1 MADSDSTEADRRLDR
16 AALIKAASI
25 TALAGNLIL
34 ALLKI
39 SAGIFADS
47 LAVLGDGID
56 SSMDVFIAVMTLI
69 VSSVISRPADKG
81 HPWGHG
87 RAETVA
93 TALLSLILFF
103 AGAQLILNSLYKL
116 MTGVKTEVPGIPALI
131 VTCVSIGGKILLSW
145 SQYLFG
151 KKADSDMLKANAKNM
166 AGDVIT
172 SAGVLMGLGFSIFL
186 NIGAIDLITAVLV
199 GIWVIKN
206 AVGIFLG
213 ANAELM
219 DGSTDDASYRA
230 LFEAIRSV
238 PEAGNPHRTRMR
250 RIAGF
255 WDIDLDIEVNPG
267 LTIAEAHEIACRV
280 ENAVKERIDGVF
292 DIMVHVE
299 PAGNEQTEGYGLT
312 EEQFRN

>member
-1 MADSDSTEADRRLDR
+1 MPSTEKRSSI
-16 AALIKAASI
+16 IKIASI

-39 SAGIFADS
+39 FAGIYADS

-56 SSMDVFIAVMTLI
+56 SSMDVLIALMTLF
-69 VSSVISRPADKG
+69 VSSVIAKPADKG

-93 TALLSLILFF
+93 TAILSMILFF
-103 AGAQLILNSLYKL
+103 AGGQIILQSLARL
-116 MTGVKTEVPGIPALI
+116 VDGAKTPVPGGIALAAT
-131 VTCVSIGGKILLSW
+131 VVSIIGKILLSW

-151 KKADSDMLKANAKNM
+151 KKADSAMLKANAKNM
-166 AGDVIT
+166 AGDVFT
-172 SAGVLMGLGFSIFL
+172 SAGVLIGLGFSLLF
-186 NIGAIDLITAVLV
+186 NIEAIDLVTAALV

-206 AVGIFLG
+206 AVTIFTE
-213 ANAELM
+213 ANKELM
-219 DGSTDDASYRA
+219 DGVSGDESYRL
-230 LFEAIRSV
+230 LFEAVRSV

-255 WDIDLDIEVNPG
+255 WDIDLDIEVDAR
-267 LTIAEAHEIACRV
+267 LTIGEAHEIASKV
-280 ENAVKERIDGVF
+280 EKAVKEHIDGIF

-299 PAGNEQTEGYGLT
+299 PAGNKQVEGYGLS
-312 EEQFRN
+312 EDHIDSN